1 MTLPAAVRNFLL
13 FTIVVILRHFGYEAN
28 LEPLFFFDLQPENRY
43 SEIGLGVVIV
53 GRKTILERKK
63 YNGKII
69 ETGVEIFS

>member
-1 MTLPAAVRNFLL
+1 LLPAHLCFLACTCVCL
-13 FTIVVILRHFGYEAN
+13 DTGGAGTGAKARTGVTQAQVL
-28 LEPLFFFDLQPENRY
+28 
-43 SEIGLGVVIV
+43 GLGVVMV

>member
-1 MTLPAAVRNFLL
+1 LPNSVAARGAAFKIRGRSSRLPID
-13 FTIVVILRHFGYEAN
+13 TYEAN
-28 LEPLFFFDLQPENRY
+28 DFLLRPRLLLLMRHKRA
-43 SEIGLGVVIV
+43 LMV